1 MSAPSTHSPDFD
13 AEPFIPGL
21 EHDPEAMVV
30 DLAGYEGPLDL
41 MLALARTH
49 KLDLKQLSMRAL
61 ATQYLAFIDAA
72 NPLRLEAAADYLVM
86 AAWLTYLKSRL
97 LLPKAADEAGPS
109 GEDMAAMLAFRLQR
123 LAAMRQAAAQ
133 LMARDRLGQS
143 VFSRGAPEPIRIVRH
158 ETYAVSMYDLLRA
171 YADQRKRK
179 LQSHH
184 TIARRQVWS
193 IKEARTR
200 LERLI
205 GGIPDWSALD
215 GIVSQYATR
224 PEDFKTVT
232 AASLGAVLELTRD
245 GKLELQQAVPYAKLY
260 LRAKRH
266 LRVVDGGET

>member
-1 MSAPSTHSPDFD
+1 MPSPTAQSPDFD

-21 EHDPEAMVV
+21 EHDPEAMIV

-61 ATQYLAFIDAA
+61 ADQYLAFIDRAQ
-72 NPLRLEAAADYLVM
+72 PLRLEAAADYLVM

-97 LLPKAADEAGPS
+97 LLPKEPGEPGPS
-109 GEDMAAMLAFRLQR
+109 GEDMAEMLAFRLQR
-123 LAAMRQAAAQ
+123 LGAMRDAAAR

-143 VFSRGAPEPIRIVRH
+143 VFARGAPEPIRIVRN

-171 YADQRKRK
+171 YADQRKRTV
-179 LQSHH
+179 QSHH
-184 TIARRQVWS
+184 VIARRNVWS

-200 LERLI
+200 LERLF
-205 GGIPDWSALD
+205 GSLPEWSDLD
-215 GIVSQYATR
+215 ILIRQFATR
-224 PEDFKTVT
+224 ADDYKTVT

-245 GKLELQQAVPYAKLY
+245 GKLELQQAEPYAKLY
-260 LRAKRH
+260 LRAKSH
-266 LRVVDGGET
+266 LRVVDASET